1 MYADFLLN
9 KLIVK
14 QFRAFKRGFQL
25 VTDESPL
32 KMLFRP
38 DEIEL
43 LICGSKVQFMET
55 LQETIRTAYLNYR
68 YVNMHYITRVRYIE
82 NQIFIEPIFLLS
94 SINRFTKTT
103 SDGTEYFPV

>member
-1 MYADFLLN
+1 MQFSSSLQEFVDLYADFLLN

-43 LICGSKVQFMET
+43 LICGSKVRFMET
-55 LQETIRTAYLNYR
+55 LQETIELLKTVYSNDRNVNKLIIWTLYR
-68 YVNMHYITRVRYIE
+68 KYNK
-82 NQIFIEPIFLLS
+82 LS
-94 SINRFTKTT
+94 Q
-103 SDGTEYFPV
+103 DGCCKDDI